1 MRWPW
6 TTAGE
11 TPEASEHKREIA
23 EVKERLDDI
32 EEVLADELA
41 VLQRNGDE

>member
-6 TTAGE
+6 EKNAE
-11 TPEASEHKREIA
+11 TLAQHEKEI
-23 EVKERLDDI
+23 EDVKERLDDV

-41 VLQRNGDE
+41 VLQRNGDEA